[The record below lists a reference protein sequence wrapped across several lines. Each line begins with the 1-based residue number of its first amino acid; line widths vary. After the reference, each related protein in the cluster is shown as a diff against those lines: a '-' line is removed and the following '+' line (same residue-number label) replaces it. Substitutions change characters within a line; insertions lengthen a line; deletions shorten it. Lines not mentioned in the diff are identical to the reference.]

1 MEQSSNQRFIQSSQ
15 YAAMNDLLFQ
25 QFGFQVLANNI
36 REEDTDTH
44 PIVVQCVLRE
54 SDVEIWGGFR
64 VRAFIVKLDF
74 LKTHDQPDMC
84 LAILLK
90 NKFTPDVKR
99 LGAPFQLKAYHLQ
112 WIQNVLDE
120 DVDGMP
126 VRNSKEIPFIAMY
139 DAAILSEAETLT
151 NNLPL
156 KGSEVTTLLET
167 EGEANAVEEME
178 TPGDQSTVRE
188 KSHDL
193 SPADTSQ
200 VCQEV
205 SINTV
210 DMNKQLELEKC
221 PTDLKDGNKRERVKG
236 QNEEAPGNV
245 SHEDGDVG
253 QTTAES
259 ENCESSEDLDNIQ
272 STDADKRLSAELSTK
287 ESNLEMIHPGHKFT
301 ENAAITDMSE
311 AVAKATETPCSDT
324 GGASSPDT
332 DKSRHRKAEP
342 NDDDELLPRTQS
354 KRKSAAFKKA
364 PSKKNKLQCE
374 ERLTTGRNP
383 TVHAKLHV
391 QKKEAKTLKCNR
403 EKEKKRAT
411 KKFNSCKDCGIGFTL
426 KKEYSLHMKIHKEDA
441 KKQRFQCLLCG
452 TQFVKRKDLTD
463 HERSEHPGATPY
475 VCEVC
480 HNGFK
485 SFDYLQNHIR
495 KGHRT
500 TPFSCEECNKV
511 FKTSDGLNIHN
522 KRRHLG
528 IWNYQC
534 DTCSKKFFGKHEYE
548 VHLVTHTNLRN
559 FQCEVCGKAYRSKA
573 NLRGH
578 TLSHSGK
585 KPHLCNVCGKGFG
598 RRQHLMEHMVVHT
611 KKNDFLCDYCGKS
624 FSNKTNLYVHRRQH
638 TGVHPHVCTIC
649 WQGFHRQQG
658 LAKHMEKIH
667 SNVETEP
674 SASLNP

>member
-44 PIVVQCVLRE
+44 PILVQCVLRE

-74 LKTHDQPDMC
+74 LKTHGQAQMC

-99 LGAPFQLKAYHLQ
+99 LGAPFQLKAYHLH
-112 WIQNVLDE
+112 WIQNVLDK

-139 DAAILSEAETLT
+139 DAAKLSEAETLT
-151 NNLPL
+151 NNLPW

-193 SPADTSQ
+193 SPTDTSQ

-259 ENCESSEDLDNIQ
+259 ENCESSEDLDNIPN
-272 STDADKRLSAELSTK
+272 TGDDKRLSVELSTK
-287 ESNLEMIHPGHKFT
+287 DGNLEMNHPGHKFNA
-301 ENAAITDMSE
+301 NAAVTDMSE
-311 AVAKATETPCSDT
+311 ATAEATETPCSDT

-332 DKSRHRKAEP
+332 DKSCHRKAAIE
-342 NDDDELLPRTQS
+342 NAEL
-354 KRKSAAFKKA
+354 
-364 PSKKNKLQCE
+364 
-374 ERLTTGRNP
+374 
-383 TVHAKLHV
+383 HM
-391 QKKEAKTLKCNR
+391 QKKEAKTLKR
-403 EKEKKRAT
+403 KKKEKAA
-411 KKFNSCKDCGIGFTL
+411 KKSYNCEECGIAFTF
-426 KKEYSLHMKIHKEDA
+426 KKEYSVHVRIHKDA
-441 KKQRFQCLLCG
+441 KKQSFQCLLCA
-452 TQFVKRKDLTD
+452 TQFVQRKELMD
-463 HERSEHPGATPY
+463 HEKSEHPEARPY

-480 HNGFK
+480 HNCFK
-485 SFDYLQNHIR
+485 SFYNLKGHI
-495 KGHRT
+495 KKSHRT

-511 FKTSDGLNIHN
+511 FKTSSALNIHN
-522 KRRHLG
+522 KLQHLG
-528 IWNYQC
+528 IWNHQC
-534 DTCSKKFFGKHEYE
+534 DTCGKKFFGKYGYE
-548 VHLVTHTNLRN
+548 LHLVTHTNVRN

-649 WQGFHRQQG
+649 WQGFHRQRG

-667 SNVETEP
+667 SNLKAEP
-674 SASLNP
+674 VAPLNS

>member
-36 REEDTDTH
+36 HDEDTDTH
-44 PIVVQCVLRE
+44 PILVQCVLRE

-139 DAAILSEAETLT
+139 DAAKLSEAETLT
-151 NNLPL
+151 NNLPW

-210 DMNKQLELEKC
+210 DMNKQLELKKC

-236 QNEEAPGNV
+236 QNEEATGNV

-259 ENCESSEDLDNIQ
+259 ENCESSEDLDNIPN
-272 STDADKRLSAELSTK
+272 TDTDKRLSAELSTK
-287 ESNLEMIHPGHKFT
+287 EGNLEINHPGHKFNA
-301 ENAAITDMSE
+301 NAAVTDMSE
-311 AVAKATETPCSDT
+311 ATAEATETPCSDT

-332 DKSRHRKAEP
+332 DKSCHRKAEP
-342 NDDDELLPRTQS
+342 NDDQESLPGTQS
-354 KRKSAAFKKA
+354 KQKSSAFKNA
-364 PSKKNKLQCE
+364 RSKKNRVQYDEK
-374 ERLTTGRNP
+374 LTTARNA
-383 TVHAKLHV
+383 TLHAELHL
-391 QKKEAKTLKCNR
+391 KRKEAKTLKCNR
-403 EKEKKRAT
+403 ETKQKEKAT
-411 KKFNSCKDCGIGFTL
+411 KKFYKCEDCGIGFTL
-426 KKEYSLHMKIHKEDA
+426 KKEYSVHVRVHKEEA
-441 KKQRFQCLLCG
+441 KKQRFQCLLCA
-452 TQFVKRKDLTD
+452 TQFTQRKDLTD
-463 HERSEHPGATPY
+463 HEKSEHPGATPY

-485 SFDYLQNHIR
+485 SRNYLKTHIR
-495 KGHRT
+495 LSHSYRT
-500 TPFSCEECNKV
+500 SPFSCEECNKV
-511 FKTSDGLNIHN
+511 FKTSSGLNVHN

-528 IWNYQC
+528 I
-534 DTCSKKFFGKHEYE
+534 
-548 VHLVTHTNLRN
+548 
-559 FQCEVCGKAYRSKA
+559 
-573 NLRGH
+573 
-578 TLSHSGK
+578 
-585 KPHLCNVCGKGFG
+585 
-598 RRQHLMEHMVVHT
+598 
-611 KKNDFLCDYCGKS
+611 
-624 FSNKTNLYVHRRQH
+624 
-638 TGVHPHVCTIC
+638 
-649 WQGFHRQQG
+649 
-658 LAKHMEKIH
+658 
-667 SNVETEP
+667 
-674 SASLNP
+674 